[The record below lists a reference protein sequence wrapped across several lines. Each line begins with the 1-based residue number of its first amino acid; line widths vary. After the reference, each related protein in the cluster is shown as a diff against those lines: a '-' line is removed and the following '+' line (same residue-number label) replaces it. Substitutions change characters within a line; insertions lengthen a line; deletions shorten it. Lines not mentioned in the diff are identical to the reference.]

1 MITDI
6 IAQVALGSKMGGNQ
20 ATTVVQ
26 NEFQY
31 PSQDVRLK
39 KSCGIGSMMRRSNAG
54 GLKQEVG
61 IGSLIHPV
69 F

>member
-1 MITDI
+1 
-6 IAQVALGSKMGGNQ
+6 MGGNQ

-26 NEFQY
+26 NEFRY

-39 KSCGIGSMMRRSNAG
+39 KSSGNGSMMRRSNAG

-61 IGSLIHPV
+61 IGSLIHRV